1 VPSVVVCLIPWPS
14 WAKAVIVVVVAKTLV
29 TTTTTTTVAASII
42 INTIAYLVLLAIA
55 KLLRLKPK

>member
-14 WAKAVIVVVVAKTLV
+14 WAKAVVIVVVAKTLV
-29 TTTTTTTVAASII
+29 TTTTTTVAASTI

-55 KLLRLKPK
+55 ILRLQPK